1 MYNSHH
7 YPGVYQKISFLG
19 IRFSNTVPS
28 ILNHNF
34 GSAIIQVISLSRSLT
49 KDIIFIW
56 AKLHRELLE
65 NRLCYN
71 SLFWGD
77 QDHPPATTADK
88 CFLENVNIFFIEY
101 VLFVSLGMISVSLR
115 ISTMSHCTVTDDVP
129 PLNDINKCYYFQYS
143 LGSRSPEDSWPIMTM
158 TMTLARI
165 PGQKAKPPWRREQML
180 PRMRWRLKGPTWI
193 DCILH

>member
-7 YPGVYQKISFLG
+7 YPGVYQEISFLG
-19 IRFSNTVPS
+19 IIISNTVHS
-28 ILNHNF
+28 ILNLIHNF

-77 QDHPPATTADK
+77 QDHPPQQINVSWRMLTFFYRI
-88 CFLENVNIFFIEY
+88 CFVRQLGNDLCFSEDINHVTLHCYRWCSPIEWHQQ
-101 VLFVSLGMISVSLR
+101 VLLFSVFSGV
-115 ISTMSHCTVTDDVP
+115 TVTW
-129 PLNDINKCYYFQYS
+129 
-143 LGSRSPEDSWPIMTM
+143 G
-158 TMTLARI
+158 
-165 PGQKAKPPWRREQML
+165 
-180 PRMRWRLKGPTWI
+180 
-193 DCILH
+193 